1 MFRPVVKSINDLSG
15 ESALAEGL
23 GLWNIAAA
31 NGYRSTGMEAATQE
45 ESQTLR
51 ENLRLWS
58 VNRFTGPCV
67 TPLSSSAVP
76 CPW

>member
-1 MFRPVVKSINDLSG
+1 
-15 ESALAEGL
+15 
-23 GLWNIAAA
+23 
-31 NGYRSTGMEAATQE
+31 MEAATQE